1 MSSNV
6 QVRVQSS
13 AGELS
18 SVLSIPIPKIVQQ
31 VQAQG
36 REIGVRVRVDFGY
49 YGNGPELNTILTGNG
64 RIEHKLPAKERA
76 A

>member
-1 MSSNV
+1 MSNNV

-13 AGELS
+13 HGEVS

-36 REIGVRVRVDFGY
+36 REIGVRVLVDFGY
-49 YGNGPELNTILTGNG
+49 YGNGPELNTILTGSG
-64 RIEHKLPAKERA
+64 RIEHKLPVKDGA